1 VSLASKPA
9 TRGTEAFGSKD
20 REVRPFVGTPL
31 AEADARD
38 GFNRSTQPSGR
49 LLVVPVRSVERYCF
63 GRFQLQPDK
72 RRLLKEGATVSL
84 RPRAF
89 DLLAVLVERAGHLV
103 TKDELLDQVWPK
115 MVVEEA
121 ALHVQVSALRK
132 ILGADAITT
141 VSGRGYQFTLSVTK
155 GDGEANRASRSKHN
169 LPYQL
174 TSFIGRE
181 QEIAQLEELVTANRL
196 VTLTGAGGAG
206 KTRLAIQVARRL
218 TDAFPDGV
226 WLVELAALSD
236 PGLVPQA
243 VAQAL
248 ALADQPARPVIE
260 TLSEYL
266 ASKKLLLVLDN
277 AEHLLEG
284 CVQLVYLIL
293 RRSPHVTL
301 LVTSRERLGMA
312 GELTYRVP
320 SLTVPGPGDN
330 FGPEALLAY
339 EGMRLFVDR
348 ARLLRPDFSVTSENA
363 ASLASI
369 CFRLD
374 GIPLAIELAAP
385 RLRSMSVEELS
396 QRLDHRFALLTDGS
410 RTALPRH
417 RTLRS
422 MIDWSYDLLTDVEQA
437 MLRRAAVFA
446 DGWTLAA
453 AEHVCT
459 GDGIESANTID
470 LLESLADKNLVSVEE
485 HDGTTRYR
493 MLETI
498 RQYALD
504 RLREAGEEAQGRNR
518 HFVCYLALAE
528 ESFEPLGC
536 REQRECL
543 DRIAREID
551 NFRAALTWTIEQKL
565 PDAFRMVPENYRSW
579 VRRVHVAEAREWFSR
594 LLDAIPSDQAKRDR
608 ARVLRALGQLAVR
621 QGDLDGA
628 ERLYRES
635 LALFRELDDARG
647 SAYLQTNLALLEMAR
662 GQYADAEPLLEN
674 CADLARALGE
684 TFLVA
689 VNLGNLA
696 IVAHARGD
704 GEAAATLF
712 EESLTL
718 ARRVGDP
725 FLESHF
731 LSYKGRA
738 ALSDGDLV
746 SAEAT
751 FVESLAMAHELAD
764 PFATMWALERFAELA
779 AARHAHTRAA
789 TILGAAAHV
798 REEIGLSLP
807 LHDEREHTRVAA
819 ATRVALGDDAFDQ
832 TWREGSAMELEEAV
846 RYTLGVQ
853 TGRDA

>member
-1 VSLASKPA
+1 
-9 TRGTEAFGSKD
+9 
-20 REVRPFVGTPL
+20 
-31 AEADARD
+31 
-38 GFNRSTQPSGR
+38 
-49 LLVVPVRSVERYCF
+49 
-63 GRFQLQPDK
+63 
-72 RRLLKEGATVSL
+72 
-84 RPRAF
+84 
-89 DLLAVLVERAGHLV
+89 
-103 TKDELLDQVWPK
+103 
-115 MVVEEA
+115 
-121 ALHVQVSALRK
+121 
-132 ILGADAITT
+132 
-141 VSGRGYQFTLSVTK
+141 
-155 GDGEANRASRSKHN
+155 
-169 LPYQL
+169 
-174 TSFIGRE
+174 
-181 QEIAQLEELVTANRL
+181 
-196 VTLTGAGGAG
+196 
-206 KTRLAIQVARRL
+206 
-218 TDAFPDGV
+218 
-226 WLVELAALSD
+226 LVELAALSD
-236 PGLVPQA
+236 PRLVPQA

-248 ALADQPARPVIE
+248 ALADQPVRPVIE
-260 TLSEYL
+260 TLSDYL
-266 ASKKLLLVLDN
+266 GSKRVLLVLDN
-277 AEHLLEG
+277 VEHLLKG
-284 CVQLVYLIL
+284 CVQFVDLIL
-293 RRSPHVTL
+293 RRSPHVAM

-330 FGPEALLAY
+330 FAPNTLLVY
-339 EGMRLFVDR
+339 EGVRLFVER

-369 CFRLD
+369 CYRLD

-385 RLRSMSVEELS
+385 RLRSMSAEELS
-396 QRLDHRFALLTDGS
+396 QRLDRRFALLTDGS

-437 MLRRAAVFA
+437 MLRRVSVFA
-446 DGWTLAA
+446 GGWMLAA

-459 GDGIESANTID
+459 GDGIEKSDTIG
-470 LLESLADKNLVSVEE
+470 LLTSLADKNLIITEE
-485 HDGTTRYR
+485 HEGATRYR

-504 RLREAGEEAQGRNR
+504 RLRETGEEARWRNR
-518 HFVCYLALAE
+518 HFACYLALAE
-528 ESFEPLGC
+528 ESFGPLRG
-536 REQRECL
+536 REQSEWL

-551 NFRAALTWTIEQKL
+551 NFRASLGWATEQKL

-594 LLDAIPSDQAKRDR
+594 LLDAIPRDQAKWGHG
-608 ARVLRALGQLAVR
+608 RVLRALGQLAVR

-635 LALFRELDDARG
+635 LALYRELDDARG
-647 SAYLQTNLALLEMAR
+647 SVYLQTNLALLEMAR

-718 ARRVGDP
+718 ARDVGDV
-725 FLESHF
+725 FLESHL

-738 ALSDGDLV
+738 EQSDGDLV
-746 SAEAT
+746 SAESS
-751 FVESLAMAHELAD
+751 FIESLAIARELAD

-779 AARHAHTRAA
+779 AAKHAYERAA
-789 TILGAAAHV
+789 TILAAAAHV

-807 LHDEREHTRVAA
+807 LHDECEHTRVAA
-819 ATRVALGDDAFDQ
+819 ATRAALGDDAFDQ
-832 TWREGSAMELEEAV
+832 AWREGSAMTLDDAV
-846 RYTLGVQ
+846 HYALGGQ
-853 TGRDA
+853 TGRDARAQ